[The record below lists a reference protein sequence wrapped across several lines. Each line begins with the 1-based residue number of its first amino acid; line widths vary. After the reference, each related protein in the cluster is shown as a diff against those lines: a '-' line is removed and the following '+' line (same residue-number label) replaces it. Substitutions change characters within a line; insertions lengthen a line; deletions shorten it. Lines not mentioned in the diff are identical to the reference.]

1 MIPRFFVD
9 EPCEPGREVHLD
21 SADARHAHI
30 VLRLRAGDPLI
41 VVRDGTAWDAA
52 LTGVRATEARVRIAS
67 ARDEAGGELPA
78 AVTVMQALTK
88 GAKFDF
94 VVEKAVELGAR
105 TIVPVQCARS
115 HTDASEHKVERWRR
129 IARAAASQ
137 ARRRYIPIITEPL
150 AWASA
155 LGRWSS
161 TPPPIVAYE
170 RAPAG
175 TLEEALAQACPA
187 PNVAVAIGPEGGLTD
202 AEVEAARGAG
212 CALVSLGPTIL
223 RTETAA
229 LAMLAALAARC
240 NWW

>member
-9 EPCEPGREVHLD
+9 ELCEPGREVDLD
-21 SADARHAHI
+21 GADARHANV

-41 VVRDGTAWDAA
+41 VVRDGTAWDAT
-52 LTGVRATEARVRIAS
+52 LTEVLASGARARIVS
-67 ARDEAGGELPA
+67 AREEAGGELPA

-105 TIVPVQCARS
+105 IIVPVQCERSYAEAR
-115 HTDASEHKVERWRR
+115 EHKLERWRR

-137 ARRRYIPIITEPL
+137 ARRRYVPSVAEPIV
-150 AWASA
+150 WASA
-155 LGRWSS
+155 LASWKSS
-161 TPPPIVAYE
+161 PPPIVAYE

-175 TLEEALAQACPA
+175 SLEEALERACPA
-187 PNVAVAIGPEGGLTD
+187 PNVAVAIGPEGGLTE
-202 AEVEAARGAG
+202 AEVEAACSAG